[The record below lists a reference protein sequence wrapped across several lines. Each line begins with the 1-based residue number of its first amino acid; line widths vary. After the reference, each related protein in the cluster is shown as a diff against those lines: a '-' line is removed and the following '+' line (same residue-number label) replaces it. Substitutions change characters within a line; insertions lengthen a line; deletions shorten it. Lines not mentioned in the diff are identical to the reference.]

1 MKTSLINGLA
11 ASALVLSAFSALAD
25 DELVIYVYKDGKAA
39 SDITVRLDGE
49 TDKQTL
55 SGGSATFDL
64 EAGGHSVQLIQNG
77 TTIHSFRFDS
87 AQGQLTDINVAIEEG
102 TSPKVAVESFYKTE
116 TAAEKRSAPNGSI
129 KGRVTSGGVPVANAT
144 ITLTSDSAVSTT
156 TDADGNYDVEVARGV
171 YNLTISHPDMKLV
184 ELDDVR
190 VISNV
195 AKGLNFTMNGRSST
209 PSLNIATPQIEE
221 VTVLAQYNP
230 NAFEESERFSANVI
244 DTLGIEQLARFGD
257 SDIAGSVVRLP
268 SVTVQD
274 DSFVFIRGLGGR
286 YVTTTLNGATLPS
299 TNPNR
304 RSVPLDLF
312 PSNIVSQ
319 LDVKKTFL
327 SSLPGESTGGN
338 LEINTRN
345 FPDEGAGKLS
355 IKTGFVT
362 DLTGETVA
370 SDPSDGDFDFFGFD
384 DGTRDEPLAVE
395 AIAIALD
402 PGLALGLD
410 DDGVLE
416 NIEQPF
422 SDETEVRLRQAAG
435 LLLVDNLDLE
445 EETAIPNVSV
455 SFNYGD
461 LFYVGDN
468 ELGYF
473 AALNYKTGYE
483 QKRDGVS
490 RTFSTAGNGQ
500 VEDDFTFDENTFNVN
515 ISGLLSFGLNVGNS
529 TYEANTIISRVTANQ
544 VRVSEGEEG
553 DSGEQSFQYTI
564 DYEERQFLSQQFSGE
579 HFLDEAGN
587 FLTNWQVTASQTTR
601 FAPDRR
607 EVQFNIEQDGE
618 PFRLQ
623 LSETIRRYDELED
636 FNYDVSNNYEWL
648 ISSDGS
654 LDQTLSF
661 GWQYIYQE
669 RDSESATYGFNHG
682 DTIPDLTLAPNLL
695 VSDVINED
703 NITGDA
709 STGLQFFDR
718 TLPSD
723 SYDSELTQYA
733 GYISYDV
740 LINSEFQF
748 IIGGRFEDF
757 DLTTDTFELAGAQAA
772 TSSNIDEGTFLPTLG
787 FNWIYSDEQQ
797 IRFALTKTVSRPDFK
812 EASNATFFDKEFN
825 FRVRGNPNLEVAEVL
840 NLDVRWEYYWSD
852 TGNVSVAAFYKD
864 FDDPIE
870 RVILIA
876 SGTAGNSRTFE
887 NSDSAELFGV
897 EVDSRIDF
905 PLNDGLTQSL
915 FVATNASVIDAE
927 TTLVDGTT
935 RDFQGAPEYT
945 FNLIVGWDDLEGDQ
959 ELTVLFNQNGETSK
973 DSGRGA
979 QGDVIQEPFAS
990 LNVNYKKTFAN
1001 EITFSAKAK
1010 NLLDSEVEFT
1020 QDGGTFQSYKQGI
1033 EFEAGIDWSF

>member
-55 SGGSATFDL
+55 TGGSAAFDL
-64 EAGGHSVQLIQNG
+64 DAGGHSVQLIQNG

-144 ITLTSDSAVSTT
+144 ITLTNDSAVSTT
-156 TDADGNYDVEVARGV
+156 TDADGSYDVEVARGI

-209 PSLNIATPQIEE
+209 LSLNIATPQIEE

-230 NAFEESERFSANVI
+230 NAFGESERFSANVI

-257 SDIAGSVVRLP
+257 SDIAGSVIRLP

-338 LEINTRN
+338 LEINTRT
-345 FPDEGAGKLS
+345 FPDEGAGKFS

-362 DLTGETVA
+362 GLTGDTVA
-370 SDPSDGDFDFFGFD
+370 SDPANGDFDFLGFD
-384 DGTRDEPLAVE
+384 DGSRREPVAVE
-395 AIAIALD
+395 AIATLLNPVIS
-402 PGLALGLD
+402 LGLNPIDVELPAQLFSQDVDERLRETAGFFLVD
-410 DDGVLE
+410 DFDL
-416 NIEQPF
+416 
-422 SDETEVRLRQAAG
+422 DET
-435 LLLVDNLDLE
+435 
-445 EETAIPNVSV
+445 TATPNVSI
-455 SFNYGD
+455 SGNYGD

-483 QKRDGVS
+483 QKEDGIS
-490 RTFSTAGNGQ
+490 RSFSTLGGGD
-500 VEDDFTFDENTFNVN
+500 VEDDFRFDENTFSVN
-515 ISGLLSFGLNVGNS
+515 ISGLLSVGYNLGS
-529 TYEANTIISRVTANQ
+529 SSFVSNTVISRVTENQ
-544 VRVSEGEEG
+544 VRVSEGVEG
-553 DSGEQSFQYTI
+553 DSGEESFQYTI
-564 DYEERQFLSQQFSGE
+564 DYEERQYISQQFVGE
-579 HFLDEAGN
+579 HFLNESGN
-587 FLTNWQVTASQTTR
+587 FSTDWQFTVSQATR
-601 FAPDRR
+601 YAPDRR
-607 EVQFNIEQDGE
+607 EVQFNLEQPNE

-654 LDQTLSF
+654 VDQTLNF
-661 GWQYIYQE
+661 GLQYIYRE
-669 RDSESATYGFNHG
+669 RDSESSTYGFRHN
-682 DTIPDLTLAPNLL
+682 DSIPDLTISEDLL
-695 VSDVINED
+695 VSDVIN
-703 NITGDA
+703 DA
-709 STGLQFFDR
+709 NVSGNPTDGIQFFDR

-723 SYDSELTQYA
+723 SYESDLTLSTAYL
-733 GYISYDV
+733 SYD
-740 LINSEFQF
+740 LFLDSKYQF
-748 IIGGRFEDF
+748 ILGARYEDF
-757 DLTTDTFELAGAQAA
+757 ELNTDTFLLTGTQELDPAG
-772 TSSNIDEGTFLPTLG
+772 IDEDIFLPSLA
-787 FNWIYSDEQQ
+787 FNWYYSDKQQ
-797 IRFALTKTVSRPDFK
+797 VRFALAKTISRPDFK
-812 EASNATFFDKEFN
+812 EVSNATFFDKELN
-825 FRVRGNPNLEVAEVL
+825 VRVRGNPDLEESEVL
-840 NLDVRWEYYWSD
+840 NADVRWEYYWSD
-852 TGNVSVAAFYKD
+852 TENISVAIFYKD
-864 FDDPIE
+864 FDNPIE
-870 RVILIA
+870 RVILDA

-887 NSDSAELFGV
+887 NGESADLIGI
-897 EVDSRIDF
+897 EVDTRIEF
-905 PLNDGLTQSL
+905 PLNSAYTQSV
-915 FVATNASVIDAE
+915 FVATNAS
-927 TTLVDGTT
+927 LVDSEIELENGETS
-935 RDFQGAPEYT
+935 DLEGVPDYT
-945 FNLIVGWDDLEGDQ
+945 FNLVVGWDDLENNQ
-959 ELTVLFNQNGETSK
+959 ELTVLFNQSGDTKK
-973 DSGRGA
+973 DSGRGN
-979 QGDVIQEPFAS
+979 QGDVILEPFS
-990 LNVNYKKTFAN
+990 ELNINYKKTFAGDL
-1001 EITFSAKAK
+1001 TFTAKAK
-1010 NLLDSEVEFT
+1010 NLLDSEVEFS
-1020 QDGGTFQSYKQGI
+1020 QGGGIFQSYKKGI